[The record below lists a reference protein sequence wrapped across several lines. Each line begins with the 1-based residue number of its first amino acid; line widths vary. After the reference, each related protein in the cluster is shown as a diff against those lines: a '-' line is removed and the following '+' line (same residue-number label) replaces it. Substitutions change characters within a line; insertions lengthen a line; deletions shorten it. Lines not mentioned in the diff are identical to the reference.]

1 MVNRIISNWQ
11 PYCIEENCIGIGSSR
26 KVYRVDEFVIKVHL
40 HPIGYKQS
48 LNEIEIYEYMKARNV
63 SDLLAEM
70 VYVNEDICIQRYYEN
85 LELKN
90 NQTYELNVVEDCRI
104 SPKLKALLRELDQRF
119 DSFDLK
125 DSSNFGLNAEG
136 NLVLIDFGM
145 TKNLYETEWVPL
157 AEAGKLPQ
165 IYFEKCR
172 VCGIEKELRM
182 YGQKDKDRRCYDCG
196 KQ

>member
-1 MVNRIISNWQ
+1 MVSRIISNWQ
-11 PYCIEENCIGIGSSR
+11 PYCIEENCIGIGSTR

-104 SPKLKALLRELDQRF
+104 PPKLKALLRELDQRF

-125 DSSNFGLNAEG
+125 DSSNFGLDAEG

-145 TKNLYETEWVPL
+145 TKSLYETEWVPL
-157 AEAGKLPQ
+157 AEVGKLPQ

-172 VCGIEKELRM
+172 VCGIDKELRM

>member
-1 MVNRIISNWQ
+1 MY
-11 PYCIEENCIGIGSSR
+11 PTLLR
-26 KVYRVDEFVIKVHL
+26 KFRV
-40 HPIGYKQS
+40 
-48 LNEIEIYEYMKARNV
+48 
-63 SDLLAEM
+63 
-70 VYVNEDICIQRYYEN
+70 
-85 LELKN
+85 KN

-125 DSSNFGLNAEG
+125 DSSNFGLNVEG

-182 YGQKDKDRRCYDCG
+182 YGQKIKINVVMIVESSSYTKHNIEMSG
-196 KQ
+196 FV

>member
-1 MVNRIISNWQ
+1 MVSRIISNWQ
-11 PYCIEENCIGIGSSR
+11 PYCIEENCIGIGSTR

-104 SPKLKALLRELDQRF
+104 PPKLKALLRELDQRF

-125 DSSNFGLNAEG
+125 DSSNFGLDAEG
-136 NLVLIDFGM
+136 HLVLIDFGM
-145 TKNLYETEWVPL
+145 TKSLYETEWVPL

>member
-63 SDLLAEM
+63 ADLLAEM

-85 LELKN
+85 LELRD
-90 NQTYELNVVEDCRI
+90 NQTYELNVVEDNRM
-104 SPKLKALLRELDQRF
+104 SPRLRELLRELDQRF

-125 DSSNFGLNAEG
+125 DSSNFALNAKG

-145 TKNLYETEWVPL
+145 TKSLYETEWVPL
-157 AEAGKLPQ
+157 AEAGELPQ

-172 VCGIEKELRM
+172 ACGIEKELRM
-182 YGQKDKDRRCYDCG
+182 YGQADKDKRCYACG